1 MPSPAAVPDW
11 AAVFERFISQATGD
25 AAHDLAHIHRVVRNA
40 ERLAAA
46 ERACP
51 EVVMPAAW
59 LHDCVIVPKSS
70 PERRQAS
77 KLAAARARTFLAEVG
92 YPAPFH
98 DRIAHAIEAHSF
110 SAGIKPESLEARV
123 VQDADR
129 LDALGAI
136 GIARCLA
143 LGGAMGR
150 VLYSDADPF
159 CDARPADDGTFSL
172 DHFPAKLLKLAGT
185 MQTPAGR
192 AEAEIRTDFLR
203 AYLGQLRREIE
214 PDAKP

>member
-1 MPSPAAVPDW
+1 MPSPAPAPDW
-11 AAVFERFISQATGD
+11 PVVFERFLSCAGRD

-40 ERLAAA
+40 ERLTAA
-46 ERACP
+46 EGACP
-51 EVVMPAAW
+51 EVVIPAAW
-59 LHDCVIVPKSS
+59 LHDCVVVPKSS

-77 KLAAARARTFLAEVG
+77 RLAAARARVFLAEVG
-92 YPAPFH
+92 YPELYHA
-98 DRIAHAIEAHSF
+98 RIAHAIEAHSF
-110 SAGIKPESLEARV
+110 SAGIAAETLDAKV

-150 VLYSDADPF
+150 VLYDAVDPF
-159 CDARPADDGTFSL
+159 CDSRSPDDSTYSL
-172 DHFPAKLLKLAGT
+172 DHFPAKLLRLAAT

-192 AEAEIRTDFLR
+192 SEAGRRTAFLR
-203 AYLGQLRREIE
+203 TYLAELRGEIGGN
-214 PDAKP
+214 AKG